1 MPPMPNENQKLKT
14 KNQKSKGSSTRQQI
28 IDLAYHLFLE
38 KGYAATSVR
47 DISAAAGLTMGGI
60 YAHFSSKEDIFVA
73 VFDAYHPFFH
83 LVPLLLEAEGDT
95 LEDLVQ
101 NTARR
106 MIGLLGEQQE
116 TLRLMF
122 VEIVEFQGRHFA
134 GKVEAGF
141 PEVLQIAD
149 RFQRFEGR
157 VRPMPILALMRS
169 FIGLFFSFFMTGLLF
184 PSLMAMGEAEIAQFT
199 DIYLHGIME
208 PHER

>member
-1 MPPMPNENQKLKT
+1 METSPLPIE
-14 KNQKSKGSSTRQQI
+14 NQKSKIKNKGLASRQLIVST
-28 IDLAYHLFLE
+28 AYRLFLE
-38 KGYAATSVR
+38 NGYAATSMR
-47 DISAAAGLTMGGI
+47 QICAAAGLTMGGI

-83 LVPLLLEAEGDT
+83 LLPFLLESEGDT
-95 LEDLVQ
+95 LEELVQ

-106 MIGLLGEQQE
+106 MIGLLGQQQE

-134 GKVEAGF
+134 GKIEAGF
-141 PEVLQIAD
+141 PEVMQIAD
-149 RFQRFEGR
+149 RFRRFEGQ
-157 VRPMPILALMRS
+157 VRPVPLTALMRS
-169 FIGLFFSFFMTGLLF
+169 FIGLFFSFFMTGMLF
-184 PSLMAMGEAEIAQFT
+184 PSRMFMGEEEIAQFT